1 MKGLILKRSTT
12 AARLQRAFSSK
23 GLRNP
28 PTSASSPSSSSD
40 MTDNSTS
47 VSTSAHSTPVKTG
60 VDKRQFIMET
70 AVQFINV
77 SFGFRRYVCRM
88 LRLISCFIFFVT
100 TTQGLQSQD
109 RHLFLFNDL
118 LLIAKARSGGNFKL
132 KDKVRI
138 SELWLATCVDEI
150 AEVSKSR
157 DTSFV
162 IGWPTINV
170 VATFR

>member
-1 MKGLILKRSTT
+1 MPDVASNLL
-12 AARLQRAFSSK
+12 FS
-23 GLRNP
+23 
-28 PTSASSPSSSSD
+28 
-40 MTDNSTS
+40 
-47 VSTSAHSTPVKTG
+47 
-60 VDKRQFIMET
+60 
-70 AVQFINV
+70 
-77 SFGFRRYVCRM
+77 
-88 LRLISCFIFFVT
+88 FFVT

>member
-1 MKGLILKRSTT
+1 MNGRNQIFLSFYEQKMKGLIRKRSTT

-77 SFGFRRYVCRM
+77 SFGFRRNVCRM
-88 LRLISCFIFFVT
+88 LRLICLFVCF
-100 TTQGLQSQD
+100 
-109 RHLFLFNDL
+109 L
-118 LLIAKARSGGNFKL
+118 LPRRR
-132 KDKVRI
+132 DCKVKI
-138 SELWLATCVDEI
+138 GTCF
-150 AEVSKSR
+150 SS
-157 DTSFV
+157 
-162 IGWPTINV
+162 TICC
-170 VATFR
+170 